1 MFGQLSD
8 RLSQTFNRL
17 AGRGLLT
24 EADVDGALR
33 DVRIALLEADVA
45 LPVIKRFM
53 TLVRERAVGDKVLK
67 AIKPDQQVIKVVND
81 ALVEVLGPGEEL
93 NLNAQKPVII
103 LMAGLQGSGKTT
115 SAGKL
120 AKRLQ
125 DRHNKKVLLA
135 SLDVYRPAAREQLQT
150 LAERIGGHSLEIIA
164 DEKPLAITRRAI
176 DRARKEA
183 FDVLILDTAGRIQID
198 EAMMAEL
205 KDVQKLAQPTE
216 TLLVADAL
224 TGQSAVDI
232 ATAFK
237 EAVNITGLILTRIDG
252 DGRGGAALSMRE
264 VTGCPI
270 KYLGAGEQLDALSP
284 FNPERIA
291 NRILGM
297 GDVVELVERA
307 QQAVSP
313 DDMLEMQERMMSNR
327 FNLNDLKK
335 QMRLMQKMGSIKG
348 MLNLLPGF
356 GKFKDK
362 IDESRLNDK
371 VIVHQIA
378 IIDSMTPAERKNPDM
393 MNARRRKRVAEG
405 AGLTVHDVNKLL
417 KSYDQMRKMM
427 KKMSGMNKKGLL
439 PKGFGGM

>member
-24 EADVDGALR
+24 EADVDSALR

-53 TLVRERAVGDKVLK
+53 ALVRERAVGDAVLK
-67 AIKPDQQVIKVVND
+67 SIKPDQQVIKVVND

-93 NLNAQKPVII
+93 NLNAQPPVVI

-125 DRHNKKVLLA
+125 ERHGKKVLLA
-135 SLDVYRPAAREQLQT
+135 SLDVYRPAAQEQLQT
-150 LAERIGGHSLEIIA
+150 LAQRIGGHSLEIIPS
-164 DEKPLAITRRAI
+164 EKPLAITKRAL

-205 KDVQKLAQPTE
+205 KEVQKLAQPTE

-224 TGQSAVDI
+224 TGQAAVDI
-232 ATAFK
+232 AAAFK

-270 KYLGAGEQLDALSP
+270 KYLGAGEQLDAISP
-284 FNPERIA
+284 FSPERIA

-307 QQAVSP
+307 QMAANP
-313 DDMLEMQERMMSNR
+313 EDMLEMQERMMSNR

-335 QMRLMQKMGSIKG
+335 QMRMMQKMGSLKG
-348 MLNLLPGF
+348 MLGMLPGF
-356 GKFKDK
+356 GKMKDK
-362 IDESRLNDK
+362 LDESKLNDK

-378 IIDSMTPAERKNPDM
+378 IIDSMTPQERRNPDIL
-393 MNARRRKRVAEG
+393 NAKRRKRIA
-405 AGLTVHDVNKLL
+405 AGCGLGVHDVNKLL

-427 KKMSGMNKKGLL
+427 KKMGGMNKKGLL